1 MAHLLGD
8 PHCQNYLFVRGGYLI
23 MTPIHRPSENVCKAK
38 FAEHPTGEL
47 QALWSCTLRSPPS
60 VSNARKR
67 RLGDWGFPYSPVLL
81 HRAGPPRHYL
91 ENICHSSYTCKPGK
105 VPIHPSA

>member
-47 QALWSCTLRSPPS
+47 QAL
-60 VSNARKR
+60 
-67 RLGDWGFPYSPVLL
+67 
-81 HRAGPPRHYL
+81 
-91 ENICHSSYTCKPGK
+91 
-105 VPIHPSA
+105 